1 MIIIKKYLYVALSLM
16 IGFTSCSKEESPIID
31 EEGLLPKPTSS
42 FTYTI
47 PDPKDPFTVKFN
59 NSSTNFVNSRWS
71 FDDDSTSSEASP
83 THTFLKTGIFN
94 VKLISLNEEGY
105 WAQREE
111 TVNIL
116 PTELVELVATPS
128 GENLRMSYN
137 TDMTIGKTDWFV
149 KRGSANYV
157 QQSENADMEVNIQ
170 SGEFVNAY
178 VILTT
183 PKGSKTRLDM
193 LLMRSGIVK
202 DLTVYENEFSVS
214 HENDGGKEAG
224 EGSLKLIDNN
234 INSKFLIFRI
244 DQIGGPFHWQFE
256 YFQPQVINAY
266 TMTTGNDAL
275 GRDPKNWDML
285 ASNDGTNWVTLDS
298 YNDYI
303 FPTTGGPDNN
313 GRKATYTFTFDNTTP
328 YHYYRLQVRA
338 VGSGTLF
345 QMGEFRMLQLPE

>member
-1 MIIIKKYLYVALSLM
+1 MTRKYLYVMLSLV
-16 IGFTSCSKEESPIID
+16 IGFTSCSKEESLIVD

-59 NSSTNFVNSRWS
+59 NSSTNFVDSRWS
-71 FDDDSTSSEASP
+71 FADDSTSSETSP
-83 THTFLKTGIFN
+83 THTFLNTGVYD
-94 VKLISLNEEGY
+94 VKLVSLNEEGY

-111 TVNIL
+111 TVSIL
-116 PTELVELVATPS
+116 PMDLVELIATPS
-128 GENLRMSYN
+128 GGSLRMSYE
-137 TDMTIGKTDWFV
+137 TDMTIDKTTWFT
-149 KRGSANYV
+149 KLGSADY
-157 QQSENADMEVNIQ
+157 QQESDAAEMILNIPQ
-170 SGEFVNAY
+170 GEFVNSY
-178 VILTT
+178 VELMT
-183 PKGSKTRLDM
+183 PKGSKTRIDM
-193 LLMRSGIVK
+193 LLMASGIVK
-202 DLTVYENEFSVS
+202 DLTTVENDFSVS

-234 INSKFLIFRI
+234 INSKFLLFRI

-256 YFQPQVINAY
+256 YFQRQIINAY

-285 ASNDGTNWVTLDS
+285 ASNDGENWVTLDS
-298 YNDYI
+298 KDDYI

-313 GRKATYTFTFDNTTP
+313 GRKATYTFTFDNATP

-345 QMGEFRMLQLPE
+345 QMGEFRMLQLPL